1 LETDDNT
8 SLEEDTE
15 DEEEGEEEA
24 RVAEDMVQQGSQR
37 VRVYL
42 RNAVDARKEAKEL
55 RRHIAEV
62 ENLKPDS
69 KSCLRINPVLDPD
82 TMNMKVSSKREGG
95 QRGICQ

>member
-55 RRHIAEV
+55 RRH
-62 ENLKPDS
+62 

-82 TMNMKVSSKREGG
+82 TMNMKVSSKPEGG

>member
-1 LETDDNT
+1 METDDNT

-55 RRHIAEV
+55 CRHI
-62 ENLKPDS
+62 PS
-69 KSCLRINPVLDPD
+69 
-82 TMNMKVSSKREGG
+82 
-95 QRGICQ
+95 